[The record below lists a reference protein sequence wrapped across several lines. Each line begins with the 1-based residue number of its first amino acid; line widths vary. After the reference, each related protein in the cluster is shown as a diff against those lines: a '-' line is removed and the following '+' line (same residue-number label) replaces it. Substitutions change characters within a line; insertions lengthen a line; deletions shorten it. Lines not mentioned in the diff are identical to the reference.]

1 MNHYIISVNYKL
13 LTENYKYFILKKIR
27 LISINSSALLSIHLL
42 RLILIAELNQN
53 SFVSTIVLFKR
64 INILRVF
71 DYIIYNLK
79 LRIL

>member
-1 MNHYIISVNYKL
+1 MNHYIISINYKL
-13 LTENYKYFILKKIR
+13 LIENYKYFILKKIR

-53 SFVSTIVLFKR
+53 SFVSIVILFKR